1 MNISP
6 SLPARFTVPPGRSRT
21 VSQERSVENVL
32 RDAEIAQLG
41 RHRVRQQNVL
51 RLQVPV
57 ENLVPVEVGHSGAD
71 LPRDDEDAAEIFRP
85 CAEVRGCRIRVL

>member
-1 MNISP
+1 MNIFP
-6 SLPARFTVPPGRSRT
+6 SLPARFDP
-21 VSQERSVENVL
+21 VSQERSVKNVL
-32 RDAEIAQLG
+32 GDAKIAQLG

-57 ENLVPVEVGHSGAD
+57 ENLVPVEVGHSGTD

-85 CAEVRGCRIRVL
+85 CAKVRGCRIRVL